1 MKSILVRPTVQ
12 LVPHVWS
19 VAQSV
24 GPGIAVCAVFAS
36 AEMQTV
42 MNLRQRKVAVVR
54 PSDTKMAQD
63 QEIRDDRRRQMR
75 MPLSAAKG
83 LLKGSQRQPASQH
96 CAPSALRS
104 SPSPPPRAPA
114 LDNPD
119 IKDVLPFPARSSNN
133 KPEKFSGPKMLQ
145 TSFSQILIHHDG
157 TDRVELPVGSGI
169 LSEKAMR
176 DPRYEWTKTQSGL
189 AGGGRSARVGVGHD
203 APSTI
208 ETIETER

>member
-1 MKSILVRPTVQ
+1 M
-12 LVPHVWS
+12 
-19 VAQSV
+19 
-24 GPGIAVCAVFAS
+24 
-36 AEMQTV
+36 
-42 MNLRQRKVAVVR
+42 AVVR
-54 PSDTKMAQD
+54 SSDTKMAQD

-83 LLKGSQRQPASQH
+83 LLKGSQRQPASTV
-96 CAPSALRS
+96 PLRLRS
-104 SPSPPPRAPA
+104 SPSPPHAPA

-157 TDRVELPVGSGI
+157 TDRVELPVGSGS

-189 AGGGRSARVGVGHD
+189 AGGGRLGRVGVGHD